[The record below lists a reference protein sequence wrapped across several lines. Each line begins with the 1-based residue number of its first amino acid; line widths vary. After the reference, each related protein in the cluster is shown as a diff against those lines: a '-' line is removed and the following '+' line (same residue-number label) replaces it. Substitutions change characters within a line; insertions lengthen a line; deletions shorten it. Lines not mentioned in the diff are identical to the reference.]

1 MPRPKQFLKSTRL
14 ILLVLTM
21 LLTGTKTLHATPGI
35 LMPQEV
41 FVGDTAEFS
50 FGTAS
55 LNSVIADGIL
65 FTVPS
70 EGLPASN
77 ELTVESIV
85 VFRNGNSET
94 VTVRFVPWI
103 SGVLQIPSFEIKKIR
118 ITPPPVRIASL
129 VEKTGKSVLESAR
142 SPLLI
147 PGTTWLLYAII
158 AALIAAVALGIYA
171 GAKIYRY
178 FLLTP
183 GKRLAGKRVR
193 LFLREMKILEREIR
207 RQRLPVWYASFASSL
222 RRYFGAFCSGN
233 LESFLALTGPEIVFC
248 VREKLGESEGA
259 GAPEGEPQALADRVA
274 GLFLGVDHIRFSGTY
289 GGDRRSEDLGIAQ
302 NLVADLE
309 AMIVVI
315 ANSEEA
321 NAKS

>member
-1 MPRPKQFLKSTRL
+1 MRKLSLQFVLL
-14 ILLVLTM
+14 ILVM
-21 LLTGTKTLHATPGI
+21 LLTGTRSLQATPGI

-70 EGLPASN
+70 EGLPSSY

-94 VTVRFVPWI
+94 VTIRFVPWI
-103 SGVLQIPSFEIKKIR
+103 SGVLQIPAFEIKKLK

-129 VEKTGKSVLESAR
+129 VEKTGKNTLERAR
-142 SPLLI
+142 SPLLV
-147 PGTTWLLYAII
+147 PGTTWLLYAV
-158 AALIAAVALGIYA
+158 IAAVIAAIAAGSYA
-171 GAKIYRY
+171 CLKLYRY
-178 FLLTP
+178 FVETP

-193 LFLREMKILEREIR
+193 LFLREMRILEREIKR
-207 RQRLPVWYASFASSL
+207 ISIPIWYASFAASL
-222 RRYFGAFCSGN
+222 RRYFGAFCTGN
-233 LESFLALTGPEIVFC
+233 LESFLALTGPEIVCC
-248 VREKLGESEGA
+248 VREKLGESAVPGA
-259 GAPEGEPQALADRVA
+259 GSGAPAGEHDALADRA
-274 GLFLGVDHIRFSGTY
+274 ADLFSSVDHVRFSGA
-289 GGDRRSEDLGIAQ
+289 GEGDRRADDLAVAQ

-309 AMIVVI
+309 ALLVVL
-315 ANSEEA
+315 ANREDAYAQS
-321 NAKS
+321 